1 MIRYL
6 KNLAGFPG
14 KNVEIGFNFFHQS
27 QHFIYTKQN
36 WWKKDFFIFFVKF
49 VHLSLSKN
57 EEEEKLFQHVYSMFQ
72 LSVFFKSSNRLF
84 E

>member
-1 MIRYL
+1 MTTFYIHETKL
-6 KNLAGFPG
+6 MKEG
-14 KNVEIGFNFFHQS
+14 FFH
-27 QHFIYTKQN
+27 F
-36 WWKKDFFIFFVKF
+36 FFVKF

-57 EEEEKLFQHVYSMFQ
+57 EEEEKLFQHIYSMFQ

>member
-1 MIRYL
+1 M
-6 KNLAGFPG
+6 KEG
-14 KNVEIGFNFFHQS
+14 FFH
-27 QHFIYTKQN
+27 F
-36 WWKKDFFIFFVKF
+36 FFVKF